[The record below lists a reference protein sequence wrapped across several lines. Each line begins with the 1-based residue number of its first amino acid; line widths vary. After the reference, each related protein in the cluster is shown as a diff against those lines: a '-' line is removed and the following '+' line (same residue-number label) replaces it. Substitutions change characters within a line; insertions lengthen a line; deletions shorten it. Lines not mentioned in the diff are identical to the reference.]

1 MRRQNNHD
9 FNTQTWENVRSPSF
23 VPKESKGLVPSDL
36 QIAAW
41 KLLCL
46 GEQQKVVVPWYRD
59 NTVCVYRNIMYV
71 WYVNLLDRWEV
82 MPCCKGNLR
91 NNNKWTK
98 ERKYGKKFFF
108 KKRKTKD
115 GEGRNKRSEKRHWRP
130 MRVRETARSGLGTN
144 KRTLTYPKLNSSYV
158 QSVLYVQ
165 YL

>member
-1 MRRQNNHD
+1 MIRE
-9 FNTQTWENVRSPSF
+9 FIGSM
-23 VPKESKGLVPSDL
+23 GSDAVL
-36 QIAAW
+36 QR
-41 KLLCL
+41 
-46 GEQQKVVVPWYRD
+46 E
-59 NTVCVYRNIMYV
+59 
-71 WYVNLLDRWEV
+71 
-82 MPCCKGNLR
+82 LR

-158 QSVLYVQ
+158 QSVPYVLCTVLLFKRPRQ
-165 YL
+165 SIPRGTARTYLGNNSLVSLLRSRRETWAIDNSVLARSSKVGSRPYVRPYVWKQKG